1 MSSPAPTP
9 STRLVSLDAFRG
21 ATIAGMLLVNNPGSW
36 STVYPPLLHAPWH
49 GWTFTDLIFPAFLWI
64 VGVAMTL
71 SFAKR
76 VEAGGDTAELFRHV
90 LRRSAIIFGLGLLL
104 TAFPFGWLPAHNFS
118 LEKMRIPGVLQRIGL
133 CYLVAG
139 AICLRWRWRGQIAWT
154 AGLLAGYA
162 LMLEFIPVPGHG
174 AGRIDEATGSLPW
187 WIDSNLLAGHT
198 WSGAP
203 APGFDPEGLVS
214 TLSAIATTLLGA
226 LAGAVLRGP
235 QPGAVRATRLFGLG
249 AALLLA
255 GALLGLWQPINKNL
269 WTSAFALFMAGWSA
283 VLFAVFYWLID
294 VRGWR
299 AWATPFV
306 IYGMNAIVIFVGAGL
321 VAKTMGLIAWQ
332 NAAGAKVT
340 LKGWIYANGFTPY
353 LSPVNASLA
362 FALAFVGAF
371 LGFGWVLWRKRWF
384 VKV

>member
-1 MSSPAPTP
+1 M
-9 STRLVSLDAFRG
+9 VSLDAFRG

-139 AICLRWRWRGQIAWT
+139 AICLRWRLRGQIAWT

-162 LMLEFIPVPGHG
+162 LMLRFIPVPGHG
-174 AGRIDEATGSLPW
+174 AGKIDEATGSLPW

-203 APGFDPEGLVS
+203 APGFDPEGIVS
-214 TLSAIATTLLGA
+214 TLAAIATTLLGA
-226 LAGAVLRGP
+226 LAGAVLRGS
-235 QPGAVRATRLFGLG
+235 QSGAAKAARLFGLG
-249 AALLLA
+249 AALLLG

-269 WTSAFALFMAGWSA
+269 WTSAFALFMAGWSC
-283 VLFAVFYWLID
+283 VLFAAFYGLID

-321 VAKTMGLIAWQ
+321 VAKTMGLIVWQ

-353 LSPVNASLA
+353 ASPLNASLA
-362 FALAFVGAF
+362 FAWAFVGAF
-371 LGFGWVLWRKRWF
+371 LVFGWVLWRKKWF
-384 VKV
+384 LKI